1 VGATQTINMAAN
13 VYMGL
18 AVSSSTPASPCQS
31 TFTNVTFSSS
41 VQPAVLW
48 SYTYFG
54 LSASNAQVS
63 GDTIINNQAGI
74 KNLMAYALGAN
85 PLTATVGLLPTGGM
99 TSVSGGKYL
108 TLNFTRNMA
117 ATDITYTVQGSSDLI
132 NWSTISS
139 YGGGAWTPSAN
150 VTDAAGVVT
159 VQDTMPM
166 NLAPRRFMRLQVAH

>member
-18 AVSSSTPASPCQS
+18 AVSSSTPGSPCQS

-54 LSASNAQVS
+54 LSGSNAQLS
-63 GDTIINNQAGI
+63 GDTIVNNQAGI

-85 PLTATVGLLPTGGM
+85 PYTATVALLPTNG
-99 TSVSGGKYL
+99 TASSSGSKYL

-117 ATDITYTVQGSSDLI
+117 ATDITYTVQGSSDLSTW
-132 NWSTISS
+132 NTISS
-139 YGGGAWTPSAN
+139 YSGGSWTPSAN
-150 VTDAAGVVT
+150 VTDNAGVVA
-159 VQDTMPM
+159 VQVTMPM
-166 NLAPRRFMRLQVAH
+166 NLAPRRFLRLQVTH

>member
-1 VGATQTINMAAN
+1 MAAN

-18 AVSSSTPASPCQS
+18 AVSSSTPGSPCQS

-63 GDTIINNQAGI
+63 GDMIVNNQAGI

-85 PLTATVGLLPTGGM
+85 PYTANFDLLPTSGM
-99 TSVSGGKYL
+99 ASLSGSKCL
-108 TLNFTRNMA
+108 TLKFKRNTSA
-117 ATDITYTVQGSSDLI
+117 SDITYTVQGSSDLST
-132 NWSTISS
+132 WTTISS
-139 YGGGAWTPSAN
+139 YSGGAWTPSAN

>member
-1 VGATQTINMAAN
+1 MAAN

-31 TFTNVTFSSS
+31 TFTNVTFSSL
-41 VQPAVLW
+41 VQPSALW

-54 LSASNAQVS
+54 LSATNAQVS

-85 PLTATVGLLPTGGM
+85 PYTATVGVLPTSG
-99 TSVSGGKYL
+99 TASVSGSKYL
-108 TLNFTRNMA
+108 TLNFARNTA
-117 ATDITYTVQGSSDLI
+117 ATDITYTVQGSSDLSTW
-132 NWSTISS
+132 NTISS
-139 YGGGAWTPSAN
+139 YSGGSWTPSAN
-150 VTDAAGVVT
+150 VADNAGAVT

-166 NLAPRRFMRLQVAH
+166 NLAPRRFMRLQVTH